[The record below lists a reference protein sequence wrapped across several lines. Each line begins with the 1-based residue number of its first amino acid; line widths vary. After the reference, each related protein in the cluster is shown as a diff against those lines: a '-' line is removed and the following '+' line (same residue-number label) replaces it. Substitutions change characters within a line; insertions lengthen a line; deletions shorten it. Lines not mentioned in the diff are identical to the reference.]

1 VTDGIGVVYLRTEM
15 RIYIHEESGDAL
27 FATLTMCA
35 GVGDIRVVLTL
46 GAGPV
51 RYGHRYSMP
60 ALIGFADSVRALFRE
75 CGGVPVLKRLSTP
88 VTLNRLPLGLTA

>member
-1 VTDGIGVVYLRTEM
+1 MFTFGTEK
-15 RIYIHEESGDAL
+15 RINIHEESGDAL

-35 GVGDIRVVLTL
+35 GVGDIRVVLTS

-51 RYGHRYSMP
+51 RCGHHYSMP
-60 ALIGFADSVRALFRE
+60 ALIGFAESVRALCRE
-75 CGGVPVLKRLSTP
+75 CGGVPLLKGLSTP